1 MNINIEATSVFE
13 KNYEAYNDP
22 NINTIINQGGAR
34 SSKTYSILQLLIIE
48 CLRSRKSVTICR
60 KSFPS
65 LRRSAYKDFLNIL
78 RSCRL
83 YSPVN
88 HSKTENTYTFKNGSV
103 VDFLSLDESEKVR
116 GSKRDILY
124 INECNEI
131 DYETFIQLK
140 IRTTSKVFID
150 YNPSLYEHWS
160 YDIQKEA
167 DSKVIKSTYLDN
179 PFLEPLQVKYI
190 EDLIK
195 SDPDYYKIYVLGE
208 RVSPK
213 TLVYNHFQ
221 IYDNLPPKN
230 EIIDTCYG
238 LDIGYN
244 HNTALVECIFAT
256 DNRLYFKEILYKNE
270 ITIEDL
276 RKELLKMNFNRDNF
290 FYVDSAR
297 PDVIFIL
304 KSIGL
309 RATLSN
315 KAVKEGIDFLKS
327 KQVLIN
333 INSKNLLRESKLYSW
348 KTDKEEH
355 ILDEVEKK
363 DDDGMDAMRYSAFT
377 HAKKLNTPRTPYFIK

>member
-22 NINTIINQGGAR
+22 TISTIINQGGAR

-48 CLRSRKSVTICR
+48 CLRSKKSVTICR

-65 LRRSAYKDFLNIL
+65 LRRSAYKDFIDIL
-78 RSCRL
+78 RLSKI
-83 YSPVN
+83 YN
-88 HSKTENTYTFKNGSV
+88 INYHSKTENTYTFKNGST

-140 IRTTSKVFID
+140 IRTSSKIFID

-179 PFLEPLQVKYI
+179 PFLGPIQVKYI

-195 SDPDYYKIYVLGE
+195 ADPDYYKIYVLGE

-221 IYDNLPPKN
+221 VYDNIPPQD
-230 EIIDTCYG
+230 EIIDICYG

-244 HNTALVECIFAT
+244 HNTALVECIFAK
-256 DNRLYFKEILYKNE
+256 DNRLYFREIIYKNE

-276 RKELLKMNFNRDNF
+276 KKELIKMNLSRDKF

-309 RATLSN
+309 RAVLSN
-315 KAVKEGIDFLKS
+315 KAVKEGIDFIKS
-327 KQVLIN
+327 KQVFIN

-348 KTDKEEH
+348 KTNKEEH

-363 DDDGMDAMRYSAFT
+363 DDDGMDAIRYAAFS
-377 HAKKLNTPRTPYFIK
+377 HAKKLNTPKTPYFIK